1 MCQLVILTSKS
12 QKLLEIK
19 FPKKLI
25 LQQNMI
31 FLKNYKRSLLALG
44 TLMISLWFL
53 INYAYKKE
61 VPVSEKV
68 AIFSG
73 EISGFIN
80 ANIAEN
86 SVVVLKASVTAVRN
100 KELVLGSVI
109 SVQYLESESQNFLD
123 VEKGDLVLLKGIYL
137 GYDDLFEEYK
147 LINCILL
154 DDE

>member
-1 MCQLVILTSKS
+1 MIL
-12 QKLLEIK
+12 
-19 FPKKLI
+19 F
-25 LQQNMI
+25 
-31 FLKNYKRSLLALG
+31 KNYKRALLALG
-44 TLMISLWFL
+44 TLMISLWLL
-53 INYAYKKE
+53 INYTYKKE

-73 EISGFIN
+73 EVSGFIN

-86 SVVVLKASVTAVRN
+86 SVVVLRGSVTAVRGN
-100 KELVLGSVI
+100 ELELGSIV
-109 SVQYLESESQNFLD
+109 SVQCLESES
-123 VEKGDLVLLKGIYL
+123 KGFSAIKQGEVVLLKGIYL

>member
-109 SVQYLESESQNFLD
+109 SVQYLESESQGFLD

>member
-1 MCQLVILTSKS
+1 
-12 QKLLEIK
+12 
-19 FPKKLI
+19 
-25 LQQNMI
+25 MI

-80 ANIAEN
+80 ANIVEN

-100 KELVLGSVI
+100 KELILGSVI
-109 SVQYLESESQNFLD
+109 SVQYLESESQSFLD

>member
-1 MCQLVILTSKS
+1 MIL
-12 QKLLEIK
+12 
-19 FPKKLI
+19 
-25 LQQNMI
+25 
-31 FLKNYKRSLLALG
+31 LKNYKSALLALG
-44 TLMISLWFL
+44 ILMISSWVL

-61 VPVSEKV
+61 VPVSEKRAV
-68 AIFSG
+68 FSG

-86 SVVVLKASVTAVRN
+86 SVIILKASVTAVRD
-100 KELVLGSVI
+100 KELELGSVI
-109 SVQYLESESQNFLD
+109 GVQYLESESQSFST
-123 VEKGDLVLLKGIYL
+123 VKKGDLVLLKGIYL